1 LESRHCPDSPLAGC
15 RFRHGRHDHAGQ
27 RSPALWLR
35 SINVE
40 WGYCDHRES
49 LGFRYQ
55 HGARCRPVEKP
66 TSFGHNQPCRRHSSA
81 SSRLLMM
88 RHNIVMRCPEKENLQ
103 RQCSAAWYEYQKAV
117 EKSGLP
123 ALKDAGL
130 INPET
135 MTLSQRYLA
144 PITLRQDHLS
154 ASFALSRHL
163 AAHRC

>member
-1 LESRHCPDSPLAGC
+1 
-15 RFRHGRHDHAGQ
+15 
-27 RSPALWLR
+27 
-35 SINVE
+35 
-40 WGYCDHRES
+40 
-49 LGFRYQ
+49 
-55 HGARCRPVEKP
+55 
-66 TSFGHNQPCRRHSSA
+66 
-81 SSRLLMM
+81 
-88 RHNIVMRCPEKENLQ
+88 MRCPEKENLQ

-117 EKSGLP
+117 EKLGLHVDAGSGAAAPGSLKDLP

-130 INPET
+130 MNPET

>member
-1 LESRHCPDSPLAGC
+1 
-15 RFRHGRHDHAGQ
+15 
-27 RSPALWLR
+27 
-35 SINVE
+35 
-40 WGYCDHRES
+40 
-49 LGFRYQ
+49 
-55 HGARCRPVEKP
+55 
-66 TSFGHNQPCRRHSSA
+66 
-81 SSRLLMM
+81 MM

-123 ALKDAGL
+123 LDGWTGEAATESLKDLRTLKHAGL

>member
-1 LESRHCPDSPLAGC
+1 
-15 RFRHGRHDHAGQ
+15 
-27 RSPALWLR
+27 
-35 SINVE
+35 
-40 WGYCDHRES
+40 
-49 LGFRYQ
+49 
-55 HGARCRPVEKP
+55 
-66 TSFGHNQPCRRHSSA
+66 
-81 SSRLLMM
+81 M

-117 EKSGLP
+117 EKLGLP
-123 ALKDAGL
+123 VDASTGAATAGSLKDLRALKDAGL

-135 MTLSQRYLA
+135 MTLSQRYHA